1 MTYKKPNSKKL
12 ILDAD
17 AASPCADEFSFLSTT
32 SQDERVGEA
41 WSRRKFLGT
50 GLLSVTGIYLV
61 KTIALLP
68 AAPVAAPSVFSSKQR
83 ATLLAAMDEI
93 IPVGDGMPSAS
104 QAGCLD
110 YLEHLAKDEKNVQ
123 RQLSDVL
130 SQLDNLAR
138 SERKRDFMQLPS
150 EQRVSILS
158 ELESRSTMAAFH
170 NLRDLVYEAYY
181 TQPAVWKLIGFEFY
195 PPERPGPLPAPFDDA
210 VLARVRRMPKLYR
223 EVD

>member
-1 MTYKKPNSKKL
+1 MTYKNPNSKKL

-32 SQDERVGEA
+32 SPEDRMGEA

-50 GLLSVTGIYLV
+50 GLLGVTRIYLV
-61 KTIALLP
+61 KTIAWLP
-68 AAPVAAPSVFSSKQR
+68 AASAAASSVFSAKQR
-83 ATLLAAMDEI
+83 ATLLAAMDEV
-93 IPVGDGMPSAS
+93 IPFGDGMPSAS

-110 YLEHLAKDEKNVQ
+110 YLERLAKNEKNVQ
-123 RQLSDVL
+123 KQLSDVL
-130 SQLDNLAR
+130 SRLDTLAR

-150 EQRVSILS
+150 EHRVSILS
-158 ELESRSTMAAFH
+158 ELESSTAMAAFR

-181 TQPAVWKLIGFEFY
+181 TQRAVWKLIGFEFY
-195 PPERPGPLPAPFDDA
+195 PPERPGPLAAPFDEA
-210 VLARVRRMPKLYR
+210 VLARVRLMPKLYR